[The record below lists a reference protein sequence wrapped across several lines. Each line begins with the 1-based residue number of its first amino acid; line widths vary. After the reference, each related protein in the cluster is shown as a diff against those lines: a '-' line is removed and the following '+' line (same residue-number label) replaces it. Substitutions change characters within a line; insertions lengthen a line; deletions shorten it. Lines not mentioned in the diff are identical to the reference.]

1 MWFFYDYDCTNYILP
16 SRGAT
21 EQHIVGVSCFA
32 ISTHTPLA
40 GRDLL
45 LVCCIVRCSYFYSH
59 APRGARLKYSLPWIS
74 EIYFYSHAPRG
85 ARRFLFSAIFPINTH
100 FYSHA
105 PRGARQSSSPVVLN
119 THRFLLT
126 RPSRGATATFSSRS
140 VGARHILGRTWF
152 FAGISSTR
160 RPVSR
165 EKPNIF
171 RRTSRHFPVIAP
183 SPDGIRLC
191 FPRGYRIYAS
201 AHPHQITS
209 HSCHAVIL
217 L

>member
-1 MWFFYDYDCTNYILP
+1 MPHFSSSALLFARPLQGATVYALPISTGSKFLLTRP

-21 EQHIVGVSCFA
+21 ILYLILCIVYS

-40 GRDLL
+40 GRDCNNLCL
-45 LVCCIVRCSYFYSH
+45 EFLNKNFYSH
-59 APRGARLKYSLPWIS
+59 APRGARLPISLN
-74 EIYFYSHAPRG
+74 
-85 ARRFLFSAIFPINTH
+85 SAVT
-100 FYSHA
+100 S
-105 PRGARQSSSPVVLN
+105 V
-119 THRFLLT
+119 FLLT

>member
-1 MWFFYDYDCTNYILP
+1 MYALPISTGSKFLLTRP

-21 EQHIVGVSCFA
+21 ILYLILCIVYS

-40 GRDLL
+40 GRDRNYNQLL
-45 LVCCIVRCSYFYSH
+45 KH
-59 APRGARLKYSLPWIS
+59 HWK
-74 EIYFYSHAPRG
+74 
-85 ARRFLFSAIFPINTH
+85 
-100 FYSHA
+100 
-105 PRGARQSSSPVVLN
+105 
-119 THRFLLT
+119 FLLT

-191 FPRGYRIYAS
+191 FPRGYRIRAS
-201 AHPHQITS
+201 TRLRHTIMSCRHIIITPS
-209 HSCHAVIL
+209 GLYVSCL
-217 L
+217 LYTSRCV